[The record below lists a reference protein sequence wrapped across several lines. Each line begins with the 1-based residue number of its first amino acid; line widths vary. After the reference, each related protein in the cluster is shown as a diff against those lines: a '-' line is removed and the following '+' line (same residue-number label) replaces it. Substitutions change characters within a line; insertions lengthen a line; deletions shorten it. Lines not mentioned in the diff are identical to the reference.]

1 MIAKLVSRRL
11 LLPFF
16 DSDDLSKMAN
26 EPDSI
31 PAYSRERVYMAK
43 YDIVVDDLG
52 AETLRSHY
60 GNDSEFPQLMQRLY
74 EQWNYKNKLI
84 FATTNLSFTTEG
96 LREFTNLYGERIT
109 DRLVD
114 MFMTVRLV
122 GATNWRRVQP
132 Q

>member
-1 MIAKLVSRRL
+1 
-11 LLPFF
+11 
-16 DSDDLSKMAN
+16 
-26 EPDSI
+26 
-31 PAYSRERVYMAK
+31 MAK

-84 FATTNLSFTTEG
+84 FATTNLSFTAEG